1 MAASKQTLRISTGL
15 PSAPV
20 IVPIPGSPRAQHN
33 GLWKPGCSSR
43 GLSHCSR
50 FWKSFSSK
58 GSLSSHR
65 TYSRPTLRLLTGWT
79 PQFDNHYKHYTNIY
93 AFHKY
98 LSSAGPLT
106 LTHHDADQLPAF
118 LGATLEELEEGA
130 VTAHLRSPN
139 LKPCNT
145 WKQAVPWFELPRW
158 QLTWLV
164 SQQKLWKAVWE
175 IFLLKNYLKRSF
187 IDISSASLVGL
198 RATGSP
204 SPSPLWPLS
213 HSYPSSSTQW
223 PWQLFLMLGVIKKSN
238 KRKKNYLSVFLS
250 CWFIMQRQ
258 KQFYHFKWG
267 HSAWLG
273 GQSRGERHTAVPHAL
288 TLLWTGILVAFSYQL
303 IWFKCGRFL
312 SVQRNNN
319 FYNHTVRNRSKQ
331 TIQQPQSM

>member
-1 MAASKQTLRISTGL
+1 MGSAEERHCVAFRTAKTQTTQGLQWLPASRPWEYLQSSLQLLSSSQILGPQEPSTMASESQAALAEVCHT
-15 PSAPV
+15 AA
-20 IVPIPGSPRAQHN
+20 GSD
-33 GLWKPGCSSR
+33 
-43 GLSHCSR
+43 
-50 FWKSFSSK
+50 FKSFSSN
-58 GSLSSHR
+58 GSLSSDR
-65 TYSRPTLRLLTGWT
+65 TYSHPTLRLLTGWT

-106 LTHHDADQLPAF
+106 LTHHDADQLPA
-118 LGATLEELEEGA
+118 LLSATLEELEEGA

-139 LKPCNT
+139 LKPCST

-164 SQQKLWKAVWE
+164 PQQKLWKAVWE
-175 IFLLKNYLKRSF
+175 IFLLKNYLKCSF

-204 SPSPLWPLS
+204 SPSSLWPLS

-273 GQSRGERHTAVPHAL
+273 GQSRGEHRTAVPHAL
-288 TLLWTGILVAFSYQL
+288 TLLWKGILVAFSYQL
-303 IWFKCGRFL
+303 IWFECGRFL
-312 SVQRNNN
+312 SV
-319 FYNHTVRNRSKQ
+319 
-331 TIQQPQSM
+331 